1 MRIEKIKNDGSVD
14 RQISKN
20 VHKIKQQH
28 NNKLKVELQ

>member
-1 MRIEKIKNDGSVD
+1 MRIEKIKEMMD

-20 VHKIKQQH
+20 ETQNKTTH